1 MVNFSPALTLTLPTI
16 IVQAFP
22 GFVLYRYLPFVVK
35 YIQPLGY
42 MSQTAAVW
50 CTVLLAVNRY
60 VALCLPFQACR
71 WATVR
76 IVRFQLL
83 AVVIGLLVLNV
94 PRFFQYEV
102 LPDNNH
108 LYISFSPRFLC
119 NKRETVLYNYYCYYM
134 HQVADGTMTALHLS
148 CLFLS

>member
-1 MVNFSPALTLTLPTI
+1 
-16 IVQAFP
+16 
-22 GFVLYRYLPFVVK
+22 
-35 YIQPLGY
+35 

-76 IVRFQLL
+76 IVRLQLL

-102 LPDNNH
+102 SDNYFIFHFYLGFVAINEK
-108 LYISFSPRFLC
+108 P
-119 NKRETVLYNYYCYYM
+119 YYLIIIVSVTDC
-134 HQVADGTMTALHLS
+134 AMTPLHLN
-148 CLFLS
+148 CLFLP